1 MLLGKN
7 PAFAVGALLLPAST
21 CRKGSPGCQILT
33 LKCEFQTPCEFAD
46 NYSVQFPSFAP
57 GCFCYKPPD
66 LCTAFRGRALHWLS
80 YEPAMGCIAQQHPMA
95 FGSIPTP
102 PRAAAACENEPE
114 AICFLAKGGAVGM
127 AHPVL
132 DLQAASGMFTLRA
145 TERAAA
151 FVLHQSQTPLRS
163 SARRMGPS
171 PNLHEAM
178 SQISS
183 QPRRRIVP
191 WQRFS
196 GGAS

>member
-1 MLLGKN
+1 
-7 PAFAVGALLLPAST
+7 
-21 CRKGSPGCQILT
+21 
-33 LKCEFQTPCEFAD
+33 
-46 NYSVQFPSFAP
+46 
-57 GCFCYKPPD
+57 
-66 LCTAFRGRALHWLS
+66 
-80 YEPAMGCIAQQHPMA
+80 MA
-95 FGSIPTP
+95 IGSIPTP
-102 PRAAAACENEPE
+102 PRAGAACEDESK
-114 AICFLAKGGAVGM
+114 AICILDRGAAAGM

-132 DLQAASGMFTLRA
+132 ALQVASGMFTLHA

-151 FVLHQSQTPLRS
+151 FVLHQCQTPLRS